1 MVDKYIS
8 ISTDETRAL
17 KVQTE
22 TCIQVNYE
30 PQYNVIYSKFNLKV
44 SQKKFSTQISILST

>member
-30 PQYNVIYSKFNLKV
+30 PQYNVIYSKFNLKI
-44 SQKKFSTQISILST
+44 SQKKLPTQISILST

>member
-1 MVDKYIS
+1 MVDKYVF
-8 ISTDETRAL
+8 ISTGEIGAL

-30 PQYNVIYSKFNLKV
+30 AWYNVFL
-44 SQKKFSTQISILST
+44 QQI